1 MEFWPH
7 LSTYPTWPL
16 TILNW
21 PDFSDYFYYTNFT
34 NYFYFID
41 YTDYTDNTNNTDY
54 IHYTNY
60 NEYTTIL
67 NPPTILITLTTP
79 PTSPSYW
86 LHSTIFTTLT
96 TFTTPTSLNTS
107 ISLTRL
113 TTTLTIQNYTG
124 CADWSCSTVQWRH
137 LLRWLHEPHQLRW
150 LHWLHRLQWLH
161 HPHCPSTDYTDYL
174 YYTNYINYFYFT
186 GTSLAVI
193 LTTPILP
200 SIFTT
205 LTPSTLPTRPHHWL
219 HSTTKT
225 NLHCKATD
233 PLLLTSLLYTV
244 YTMTVTTQL
253 HWLHRPIAHCAYW

>member
-96 TFTTPTSLNTS
+96 SPTSLNTS

-124 CADWSCSTVQWRH
+124 CADWSYSTVQWRH